1 MTDLHP
7 DIERILIS
15 EDEIQKRVAEIAA
28 EIDQD
33 YSQADQVVLIGILKG
48 AFIFTAD
55 LSRRMSQPHTVDFM
69 AISSYGDLAVSEG
82 AVRLILDLR
91 KPITDQHVIV
101 VEDIVD
107 TGHTMN
113 YLYQTL
119 LGRNPASLKTCS
131 LFKKKRDSLD
141 IPLDYVGFEIPDV
154 WVVGYGLD
162 YADTHRTLPYIAE
175 LKKEIYSARKLNT
188 LFMIL
193 YLMYL

>member
-15 EDEIQKRVAEIAA
+15 EEEIQNRVAELAA
-28 EIDQD
+28 EIDRD
-33 YSQADQVVLIGILKG
+33 YQQAGQVVLIGILKG

-55 LSRRMSQPHTVDFM
+55 LSRKLTVPHSVDFM
-69 AISSYGDLAVSEG
+69 SISSYGDTAVSEG
-82 AVRLILDLR
+82 AVRLIMDLR
-91 KPITDQHVIV
+91 KPIVNKHVIV

-107 TGHTMN
+107 SGHTMN

-119 LGRNPASLKTCS
+119 KGRNPASLKTCT
-131 LFKKKRDSLD
+131 LFKKKRDSLEV
-141 IPLDYVGFEIPDV
+141 PLDYVGFNLPDV

-175 LKKEIYSARKLNT
+175 LKKEVYS
-188 LFMIL
+188 
-193 YLMYL
+193 

>member
-33 YSQADQVVLIGILKG
+33 YSQADLVVLIGILKG

-55 LSRRMSQPHTVDFM
+55 LSRRMSKPHTVDFM

-119 LGRNPASLKTCS
+119 LGRNPASLKTCT

-175 LKKEIYSARKLNT
+175 LKKEVYS
-188 LFMIL
+188 
-193 YLMYL
+193 